1 MRAGQSSRTV
11 DHCEH
16 LVKIVAK
23 PVQILDGSGTVAD
36 KRTQAAETARLQQL
50 QPGRR
55 TTMINKIGI
64 IGGGYIGGVLVQEIA
79 RRRLA
84 REVGLSDPAPFVNP
98 GDPPERQEITKKQ
111 SVAKGKCLD
120 IAEGLPTIRS
130 DVKLYGSK
138 DYSAIEGADLII
150 NTAGVPRKAR
160 PDGTFPTREELLT
173 INLKVTNQ
181 VAEGIKQ
188 NCPSATII
196 SIANPLD
203 AIVYTLNK
211 RLAPPKNKLMG
222 MAGVL
227 DSGRYCYFVAEAAN
241 VSVENVNAM
250 VLGGHGDTM
259 VPVRSSCL
267 IAGIPVEKFLDND
280 TLAGIEART
289 RKAGGEVVG
298 LLGFGS
304 AFASPAWSALEM
316 AEAIIYDKRKIMPVC
331 AYLEGEYGVDGMFVG
346 VPGIIGKN
354 GVEKVI
360 ELDLTAEEKQAFAN
374 SAGAVRKTCDEVDE
388 MLKSL

>member
-1 MRAGQSSRTV
+1 M
-11 DHCEH
+11 
-16 LVKIVAK
+16 L
-23 PVQILDGSGTVAD
+23 
-36 KRTQAAETARLQQL
+36 
-50 QPGRR
+50 
-55 TTMINKIGI
+55 NKIGV
-64 IGGGYIGGVLVQEIA
+64 IGGGFIGGVLVQEIA

-98 GDPPERQEITKKQ
+98 DDSEERQETSRKQ

-130 DVKLYGSK
+130 DVRLVGSK
-138 DYSAIEGADLII
+138 DYSALAGADLII

-160 PDGTFPTREELLT
+160 PDGTFPSREELLS
-173 INLKVTNQ
+173 INLKVTSS
-181 VAEGIKQ
+181 VADGIKAE
-188 NCPSATII
+188 CPDAIII
-196 SIANPLD
+196 SVANPLD
-203 AIVYTLNK
+203 AIVYTLDQ
-211 RLAPPKNKLMG
+211 RLTPPKNKLMG

-241 VSVENVNAM
+241 VSVENVSAM

-267 IAGIPVEKFLDND
+267 VGGIPVTKFLDEE
-280 TLAGIEART
+280 TLLAIETRT

-316 AEAIIYDKRKIMPVC
+316 AEAIIFDKRKIIPVC
-331 AYLEGEYGVDGMFVG
+331 AKLEGEYGVDGAFVG
-346 VPGIIGKN
+346 VPAIIGKN
-354 GVEKVI
+354 GVEQII
-360 ELDLTAEEKQAFAN
+360 ELDLTDNEKEAFAK
-374 SAGAVRKTCDEVDE
+374 SIAAVRKTCGEVDE
-388 MLKSL
+388 MLG